1 MMCDALGFR
10 GWGREAAQVGES
22 SGWLV
27 KPGLVSFFIIANL
40 EILEVPARSSRSG
53 IESGQKVGN
62 FLWAVIISLQS

>member
-27 KPGLVSFFIIANL
+27 KPGLVSFFIIANFWKFWKFQQDPQ
-40 EILEVPARSSRSG
+40 EV
-53 IESGQKVGN
+53 E
-62 FLWAVIISLQS
+62 